1 MSKEKNVF
9 VNRQAFYNYHVMERY
24 EAGLSLMGTEIKSI
38 RDGKADL
45 RGSYAKAQGDELWLF
60 GTHVGSYDAGGINNH
75 DPKRPRKLLLHKAEI
90 KDITDKLS
98 QKGLTLVPLRLYVKK
113 HWAKV
118 ELGLAKGKRKYDKRR
133 AIIERERDREAQRA
147 VRHSV

>member
-1 MSKEKNVF
+1 
-9 VNRQAFYNYHVMERY
+9 
-24 EAGLSLMGTEIKSI
+24 MGTEIKSI

-45 RGSYAKAQGDELWLF
+45 RGSYAKANGHELWLF
-60 GTHVGSYDAGGINNH
+60 GTHVESYDAGGINNH

-90 KDITDKLS
+90 EDITAKLS

-133 AIIERERDREAQRA
+133 VIIERERDREARRA
-147 VRHSV
+147 VRHST

>member
-1 MSKEKNVF
+1 MSKQKNVF

-60 GTHVGSYDAGGINNH
+60 GTHVASYDAGGINNH

-133 AIIERERDREAQRA
+133 VIIERERDREARRA
-147 VRHSV
+147 VRHST